1 MALKQP
7 SNTVSCHNLSPSWRT
22 WVNSTTKMH
31 VWKCIFYL
39 ELCIVD
45 MSHRS
50 LSSSS
55 FNAQY
60 LSNSLNIV
68 ISQMANDNQALTQ
81 SIRLMLMRHI
91 KYICVIHPVLFF
103 PVFFVVMSRFHPVIF
118 KQILHIFNTIFL
130 YEYF

>member
-1 MALKQP
+1 
-7 SNTVSCHNLSPSWRT
+7 
-22 WVNSTTKMH
+22 MH